1 MLSPKPTVLIDNPSA
16 DSDDILR
23 TSAGENQVGL
33 GQGTS
38 LRTGVG
44 FFTLVPRSRRAAWYC
59 KL

>member
-1 MLSPKPTVLIDNPSA
+1 MPCAQAQAKI
-16 DSDDILR
+16 
-23 TSAGENQVGL
+23 EL
-33 GQGTS
+33 GWDKAPY